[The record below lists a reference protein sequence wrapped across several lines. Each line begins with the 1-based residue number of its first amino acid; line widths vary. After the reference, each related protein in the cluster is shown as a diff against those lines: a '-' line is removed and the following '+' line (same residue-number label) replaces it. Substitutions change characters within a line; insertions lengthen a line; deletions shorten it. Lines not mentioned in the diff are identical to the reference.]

1 MLPVTAPEP
10 PRGAELRGAE
20 SLQSPILTSPP
31 ARGSSKALLVQFL
44 YI

>member
-1 MLPVTAPEP
+1 MLLVTASPAP
-10 PRGAELRGAE
+10 HGTELRGAE
-20 SLQSPILTSPP
+20 SLQSPIRTGPP

>member
-10 PRGAELRGAE
+10 THGAELRGAE
-20 SLQSPILTSPP
+20 SLQSPILAGPP
-31 ARGSSKALLVQFL
+31 ARGSSNALLVQFL